1 MAPLRIDPNVAF
13 LAVDKERNVL
23 PQRLVPELQHVVV
36 ESLLV
41 EEVILL
47 QVQEDVDQSSECSC
61 LKQVESCLVSQHR
74 EV

>member
-1 MAPLRIDPNVAF
+1 MAPFHIDPDVAL

-23 PQRLVPELQHVVV
+23 PQRLVSELQHVVID
-36 ESLLV
+36 SLLG

-47 QVQEDVDQSSECSC
+47 EVQEDIDQSSKGSC
-61 LKQVESCLVSQHR
+61 LKQVESCLVSEHR